1 MEAKYYC
8 EYNHPTGDYFKSP
21 VMTIKEM
28 EKEFNYSPITEQ
40 LFVDLMKQNF
50 NTRKSTRESNIQ
62 IIKEVDGIKTVLYEQ
77 KKF

>member
-28 EKEFNYSPITEQ
+28 EKEFSYSPITE
-40 LFVDLMKQNF
+40 
-50 NTRKSTRESNIQ
+50 
-62 IIKEVDGIKTVLYEQ
+62 
-77 KKF
+77 

>member
-1 MEAKYYC
+1 MEAKYYI
-8 EYNHPTGDYFKSP
+8 EYKHPTGDYFKSP

-40 LFVDLMKQNF
+40 LYVDLMKQNF
-50 NTRKSTRESNIQ
+50 KKQKNTKESNIQ
-62 IIKEVDGIKTVLYEQ
+62 IIKEVDGVKTVLYEQ